1 MGSKK
6 APSPPIYIP
15 PPPAPQAVTPPDPQ
29 TVVPQ
34 VLNASQI
41 TTQGLEAERLLPEF
55 LQLREDPLS
64 PEVLKRYEDNYYSQY
79 VNPQVKAAEAQ
90 VGNNGQLYSSFGGG
104 LVGQI
109 RSQGELDKF
118 NAGLSAS
125 QQAYNNLLQGR
136 TSLFS
141 GGIGLAQDQN
151 NADVSRGL
159 GVAGLQSQNAGNLNS
174 FNSGIYGTQVSANG
188 YQNQF
193 NQANYKN
200 QLALKAEQDNL
211 RTNQFLGIGQLGL
224 GAAKFVG
231 SKLIGGGGATS
242 LGASSTPPA
251 LLSMH
256 PQIGIQ

>member
-6 APSPPIYIP
+6 APAPPIYIP
-15 PPPAPQAVTPPDPQ
+15 PPPAPQAVIPPDPQ

-34 VLNASQI
+34 VLSPLDV
-41 TTQGLEAERLLPEF
+41 TKQGLEVEQQLPDF
-55 LQLREDPLS
+55 LQLKQDPLS
-64 PEVLKRYEDNYYSQY
+64 PEVLKQYEDNYYSQY

-90 VGNNGQLYSSFGGG
+90 IGNNGQIYSSFGGG

-118 NAGLSAS
+118 NAGLGAS
-125 QQAYNNLLQGR
+125 QQAYNNLIQGR
-136 TSLFS
+136 TSLFT

-159 GVAGLQSQNAGNLNS
+159 GVAGLQSQNAGSLNG
-174 FNSGIYGTQVSANG
+174 FNSDIYGSQIRSNS
-188 YQNQF
+188 YQNDF

-231 SKLIGGGGATS
+231 SKLFGGGGATS